1 MTLEHLVQPPHNSMN
16 YAHSVP
22 CQLDWVDNSHWSE
35 QHMARTWDN
44 MSQRKAP
51 SVVVLNVAL
60 GAQTNLCAS
69 VIDHEFILM
78 QIRKKRTQR

>member
-1 MTLEHLVQPPHNSMN
+1 
-16 YAHSVP
+16 
-22 CQLDWVDNSHWSE
+22 
-35 QHMARTWDN
+35 